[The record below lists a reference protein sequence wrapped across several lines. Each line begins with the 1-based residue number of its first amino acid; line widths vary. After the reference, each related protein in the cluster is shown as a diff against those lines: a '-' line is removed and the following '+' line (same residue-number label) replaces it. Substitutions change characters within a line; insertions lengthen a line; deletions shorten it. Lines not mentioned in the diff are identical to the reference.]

1 MGHIIC
7 LFFSFWYLFW
17 KFQAWCPIL
26 QVHFCFLWKK
36 LGPSLG
42 VTPDFKWQNDMIEWG
57 QKSKPKKIPP
67 DQNLTPKKPMLNF
80 RAIKIFRGTTQPG
93 YVGIIRRNYHE
104 SSDCLEYPTKSLVK
118 SNYPKKY
125 LPNFPYPKKSWNQ
138 KFQTSKNRSIIPV
151 TWNPEYLPWELGVML
166 MAEHENN
173 PCPWVLV
180 TAKWEF

>member
-1 MGHIIC
+1 MSLSPGSF
-7 LFFSFWYLFW
+7 LFPVKEAGTQPGGYSR
-17 KFQAWCPIL
+17 FQ
-26 QVHFCFLWKK
+26 
-36 LGPSLG
+36 
-42 VTPDFKWQNDMIEWG
+42 VTDMIEWG

-118 SNYPKKY
+118 SSYPKKY
-125 LPNFPYPKKSWNQ
+125 LPNFPYPKKSWNK
-138 KFQTSKNRSIIPV
+138 KFQTSKNHSIIPV

-180 TAKWEF
+180 TANWEF